1 LLVLHPT
8 YSLLLVESD
17 PCCWNRWI
25 RSVKNTENLFN
36 TDGFQMIVGRVFATE
51 DPVIRC
57 RAIKMLMSSGG
68 VTQHIRN
75 PIWDYCADLL
85 KEIDINR
92 YVSITE
98 REVAI
103 YQTEEGKIR
112 DEMRDLYAKCKE
124 RIEPLTF
131 AIEGDPLGSAKH
143 VQLMIGVVV
152 PLLRSPLV
160 SSLAHRAFRAFR
172 DAAFQPCE
180 DYLHELILHCSVRVL
195 NSAYTN
201 AAWSEEL
208 LATQLERTVALL
220 GGKFLKAF
228 TERWPL

>member
-1 LLVLHPT
+1 
-8 YSLLLVESD
+8 
-17 PCCWNRWI
+17 
-25 RSVKNTENLFN
+25 
-36 TDGFQMIVGRVFATE
+36 MIVGRVFATE

-75 PIWDYCADLL
+75 SIWDYCADLL

-103 YQTEEGKIR
+103 YQTEEGVLYNTAVLEQSYAEEFDAKNVKRENKVATYFNALLSYYFGAAQLLKIR

-180 DYLHELILHCSVRVL
+180 DYLRK
-195 NSAYTN
+195 SAVSTT
-201 AAWSEEL
+201 L
-208 LATQLERTVALL
+208 LSL
-220 GGKFLKAF
+220 KF
-228 TERWPL
+228 R